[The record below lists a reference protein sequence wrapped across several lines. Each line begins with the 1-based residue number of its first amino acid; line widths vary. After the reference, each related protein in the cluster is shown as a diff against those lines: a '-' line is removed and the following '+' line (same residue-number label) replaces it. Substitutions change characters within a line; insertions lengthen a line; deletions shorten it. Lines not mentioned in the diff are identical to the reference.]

1 MAGLV
6 RRTSRKLNRERAPGG
21 PILRTLMSAARRWW
35 REKAELSLIA
45 SASMFDREWYLQHN
59 SDVRAAAI
67 DPALHYL
74 RYGGR
79 EGRDPSPHFDSDWYL
94 AENPDVAK
102 IGLNPLVHY
111 LQHGAV
117 EGRSPLGPP
126 TSGAELNRMAYQRF
140 DFPALLA
147 QHMPQKDSKADI
159 LACIYTCK
167 QHRAFL
173 DELYRSVVG
182 RHLLAVPN
190 CAILEVYADLNVQC
204 SIHRGN
210 TLVLRTTE
218 TYESLSL
225 KTYEMI
231 RYCVE
236 NFQFRRMLKLDVTAV
251 RARFE
256 GSEYEGR
263 TPLDL
268 EALVRFL
275 VQSPVDKDY
284 DGFVLHAQ
292 VSREDAMGWAAKK
305 RGAIDYE
312 RFFGTGPM
320 VPFFSGK
327 CYFLSREFADFI
339 SRHGAAIAREHVE
352 YLNGAEDVMVG
363 RLYREFAKDP
373 VDVTKG
379 Q

>member
-1 MAGLV
+1 M
-6 RRTSRKLNRERAPGG
+6 SRKGFGREPIIGWR
-21 PILRTLMSAARRWW
+21 ILRTLLAGARQRR
-35 REKAELSLIA
+35 REKAELQLIA
-45 SASMFDREWYLQHN
+45 SASMFDQEWYLQHN
-59 SDVRAAAI
+59 PDLRAVGI

-111 LQHGAV
+111 LQHGAA
-117 EGRSPLGPP
+117 EGRAPIDSRM
-126 TSGAELNRMAYQRF
+126 SGIERSGMGYHRF
-140 DFPALLA
+140 ALA
-147 QHMPQKDSKADI
+147 QHVPQKDSGTDI
-159 LACIYTCK
+159 LACIYTCER
-167 QHRAFL
+167 HRVFL
-173 DELYRSVVG
+173 DEFYRSVVG
-182 RHLLAVPN
+182 RHLLALSD
-190 CAILEVYADLNVQC
+190 CAMLEVYADPNIHH

-218 TYESLSL
+218 TYETLSL

-305 RGAIDYE
+305 RGTIDYE
-312 RFFGTGPM
+312 RFFGAGPM

-339 SRHGAAIAREHVE
+339 SQHEAAIAREHVE
-352 YLNGAEDVMVG
+352 FLNGAEDVMVG
-363 RLYREFAKDP
+363 RLYREFEIFNR
-373 VDVTKG
+373 
-379 Q
+379 QRCN